1 MNKLKLLILIALSKA
16 APVIPGAPLCAA
28 LGAGVEASL
37 HAITVSLAGLI
48 VGVALGWRSCW
59 GGSGTVSTGRV
70 ALPVVPSALLVATF
84 LAGIEATLL
93 AVAVLLAR
101 LSKSVALGRQQ
112 GNLSSVQGEA
122 RLLGFVHICRVRRRR
137 ELSRLSRLEKL
148 AFLSSF
154 VAAVASFVVSGSS
167 RLATLG
173 ARIETSLHAIG
184 VTLARLVVG
193 VALRRLRSRCRSGR
207 KWLKPVASH
216 VPPTVLIRLRSALP
230 LRPVEAGALVIVAV
244 VIEAVQQ
251 ESTGH
256 VALPSALF
264 GALVGAA
271 DVAEGRAGAIVA
283 GCVRLQSTKAAR
295 VLRIAGARSSR
306 RDVGRDDE
314 SSVRLHGCVVV
325 VDRLMLFGRLETR
338 FYELEDEVGVAT
350 TSHLLEPVALVA

>member
-137 ELSRLSRLEKL
+137 GLSRLEKL

-193 VALRRLRSRCRSGR
+193 VALRRLRSRYRSGR

-256 VALPSALF
+256 VALPSALL

-325 VDRLMLFGRLETR
+325 VDRLMLFGILETR
-338 FYELEDEVGVAT
+338 FYELEDEVVVAT
-350 TSHLLEPVALVA
+350 TSHLFEPVALVA